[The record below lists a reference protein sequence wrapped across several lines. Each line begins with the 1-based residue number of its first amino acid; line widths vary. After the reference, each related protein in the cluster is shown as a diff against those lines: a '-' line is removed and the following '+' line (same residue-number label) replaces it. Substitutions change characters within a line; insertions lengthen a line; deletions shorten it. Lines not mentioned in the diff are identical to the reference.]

1 MLSPSLWLK
10 KLPYLLALACV
21 LNFTGCGEKKKTS
34 AEIQKEKVDAF
45 RKKQKIEAIKSYT
58 ELINKYPQSEHAEA
72 AKERL
77 KVLGPLPATPT
88 PVKKK

>member
-1 MLSPSLWLK
+1 MLSPTLWLK
-10 KLPYLLALACV
+10 KLPYLVALVCV
-21 LNFTGCGEKKKTS
+21 LSFTACEKKKTS

-58 ELINKYPQSEHAEA
+58 ELVNKYPDSEHAAA

-77 KVLGPLPATPT
+77 KILGPLPATPT